1 MLTTIAALNRGCQ
14 SEPMN
19 VETENLCPAC
29 DTGHLQAKT
38 IDYPVTVSGDVKVI
52 VRNLAVEVCEACGEV
67 VLSADALDAVDAAI
81 AEQTEQ
87 LTVREL
93 ERIREDLD
101 VDQTEMS
108 EILGLGGK
116 TYHRWEKG
124 NQVPSRSMGYY
135 LRTLAE
141 FPEAFTWLRDR
152 GWQRRNRLAAK
163 AGQFDFSAAFPH
175 LATTQHVP
183 AAREVPR
190 FNPAKALFGKAA

>member
-1 MLTTIAALNRGCQ
+1 MKDESA
-14 SEPMN
+14 
-19 VETENLCPAC
+19 NLCPAC
-29 DTGHLQAKT
+29 NTGRLREQRL
-38 IDYPVTVSGDVKVI
+38 DYTVAAADGVKV
-52 VRNLAVEVCEACGEV
+52 VVPNLLVEVCDHCGEI
-67 VLSADALDAVDAAI
+67 VLSADAADTVDAAI

-87 LTVREL
+87 LTPHEL

-141 FPEAFTWLRDR
+141 FPMAFAWLRER
-152 GWQRRNRLAAK
+152 GWKKRNRVAGLAVDLAV
-163 AGQFDFSAAFPH
+163 AFPD
-175 LATTQHVP
+175 LEIRGEYIVSSNTKMASINR
-183 AAREVPR
+183 AL
-190 FNPAKALFGKAA
+190 ALFGKAA